1 MKSSTI
7 TNITCISISAVAL
20 AVIIAL
26 LIARSVK
33 KSSPKVSALV
43 KLLQSSGWKL
53 LGTEQ
58 CMWTQ
63 QQKSLVGNGIEK
75 IYVNCAT
82 SQHLCSNLEG
92 VPTWLNERDGKRCLG
107 FQSEQDL
114 RNMAT
119 SGACPKRPEMPEP
132 EPQAPPT
139 STSEQ
144 SAPSPSKLSGV
155 AKEAYDKGLRC
166 LGTKQCGWTNKQLE
180 VVDEMFFVDC
190 TNNSNSKK
198 CGGVSGFPTWCLC
211 DGDTCTTVAVG
222 FKSAEDMEKVYES
235 VVSDANPTKQPAN
248 EVEDADPVTF
258 EQENGSESPNFEN
271 TFYKP
276 LAAK

>member
-20 AVIIAL
+20 AVIVAL

-33 KSSPKVSALV
+33 KSTPKVSALV
-43 KLLQSSGWKL
+43 KLLQSAGWKL

-82 SQHLCSNLEG
+82 SQHLCSNIEG

-114 RNMAT
+114 RNMVT
-119 SGACPKRPEMPEP
+119 TGACPKRPEMPEP
-132 EPQAPPT
+132 ETPAPT
-139 STSEQ
+139 SEKSV
-144 SAPSPSKLSGV
+144 PSPSTQLSET
-155 AKEAYDKGLRC
+155 AKKAYDKGLRC

-180 VVDEMFFVDC
+180 LVDEMFFVDC
-190 TNNSNSKK
+190 TNSSNTKK

-211 DGDTCTTVAVG
+211 DGDSCTTVAVG

-235 VVSDANPTKQPAN
+235 VISDTNPTKQPAD
-248 EVEDADPVTF
+248 EADAEPVTF
-258 EQENGSESPNFEN
+258 EQETGSESPNFEQ